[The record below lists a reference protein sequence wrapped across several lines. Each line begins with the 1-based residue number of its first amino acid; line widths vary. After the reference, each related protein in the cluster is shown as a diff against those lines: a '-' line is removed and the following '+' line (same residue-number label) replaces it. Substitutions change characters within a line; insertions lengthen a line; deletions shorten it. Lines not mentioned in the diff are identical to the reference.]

1 MVRLE
6 NINKYYQ
13 SGNEKVHAIKNLN
26 ITFPDKGLVFILG
39 PSGCGKSTLLNM
51 LGGLDRPD
59 DGAIYIEDRDL
70 KTFSNSDLNNYL
82 NSYLG
87 FVFQEY
93 NILKDLTLY
102 QNISLPLEMQ
112 SYSKKEIKERVDNI
126 LVEVGL
132 DAYSK
137 RKINQLSGGQRQ
149 RIAIAR
155 ALIKDPKMIIADE
168 PTGNLDAATSASIFE
183 IFKKLSKDRLIIIV
197 SHDEESAYEYGDR
210 IIHISD
216 GELVKDSNPA
226 LASTKA
232 ENLVLKKAKVPLST
246 SIKLSLKNVW
256 KKRFRFLVM
265 TIICALS
272 LAFLSFT
279 LELSNDKL
287 RQNVYTSVEAGFNY
301 TTIQKAAK
309 LPDNYVKTNFYDDYI
324 GNPLP
329 LNSYETIKDE
339 HPNLTVHQYQNVN
352 INLVGQDL
360 ERANNFYS
368 GVIEYLV
375 KFDQTNEYQL
385 SAGRLPR
392 SGQKEILVTDY
403 LVSMFD
409 YYNLYGE
416 ASSQADYLGKKIYIS
431 SDISYRIVGILET
444 NYLKWSEFSKDEKVD
459 TNYKLNYSYINEYK
473 MMNAIYLTEEDFEVE
488 KKINNPDIV
497 KLKDYI
503 EGFTVKYANRVAD
516 VKEYTFTSAEQNI
529 IQLLYKNNNT
539 GALYKYTMG
548 RLPLNSNEIVIP
560 LNLAKELFSGL
571 SLNLGN
577 VQLFNKEFKT
587 YIENKQITF
596 SINNPADSS
605 STDKTYTIVGMTDAA
620 NVLVGNNEAI
630 GELFQYF
637 NDQNEFLMAELPG
650 DPETAY
656 KLFKQVYNNG
666 KGYILD
672 VWAYRADIDSFTVDP
687 FIDLLSKIGLFV
699 FAVFTIG
706 ILWTII
712 TIDIVDSKKEIGI
725 FRSIGLSGF
734 KVSLIFIFQTLVV
747 CIIAYVIALF
757 AGNYV
762 IDLYNAT
769 LMDDLNLI
777 HLSMYMMTYRSPIFL
792 LIFLAV
798 ITTIAMFVP
807 LYKIMSQ
814 KIIDVISE
822 RDSL

>member
-6 NINKYYQ
+6 NVNKYYQ
-13 SGNEKVHAIKNLN
+13 SGSEKIHAIKNLN

-51 LGGLDRPD
+51 LGGLDKPD
-59 DGAIYIEDRDL
+59 DGSIYIEDRDL
-70 KTFSNSDLNNYL
+70 KTFSTNDLNNYL

-93 NILKDLTLY
+93 NILKDLNLY

-112 SYSKKEIKERVDNI
+112 NYPKKEIKERVDNI

-132 DAYSK
+132 DAYRK

-155 ALIKDPKMIIADE
+155 ALIKEPKMIIADE
-168 PTGNLDAATSASIFE
+168 PTGNLDAATSESIFE
-183 IFKKLSKDRLIIIV
+183 IFKNLSKDRLIIIV
-197 SHDEESAYEYGDR
+197 SHDDESAYKFGDR

-216 GELVKDSNPA
+216 GELVKDTNPS
-226 LASTKA
+226 LASTKP
-232 ENLVLKKAKVPLST
+232 EKLVLKKAKVPMST

-287 RQNVYTSVEAGFNY
+287 RQNIYTAVDAGYTY
-301 TTIQKAAK
+301 TTIQKATK
-309 LPDNYVKTNFYDDYI
+309 LPDDYVKTSFYDDYI
-324 GNPLP
+324 GNSLP
-329 LNSYETIKDE
+329 INSYQAIKE
-339 HPNLTVHQYQNVN
+339 VNPNLTVHQYQNVN
-352 INLVGQDL
+352 INLVGKDS
-360 ERANNFYS
+360 ERENNFYHGS
-368 GVIEYLV
+368 VEYLV
-375 KFDQTNEYQL
+375 KFDATNDYQL
-385 SAGRLPR
+385 VAGRLPHE
-392 SGQKEILVTDY
+392 GYHEVLVTDY

-409 YYNLYGE
+409 YFNLYGDVRT
-416 ASSQADYLGKKIYIS
+416 SSDYLGKYIRIS
-431 SDISYRIVGILET
+431 SDVSYKITGIIET
-444 NYLKWSEFSKDEKVD
+444 NYEKWSEFSKEESVD
-459 TNYKLNYSYINEYK
+459 VNYKLNYPYTNDYK
-473 MMNAIYLTEEDFEVE
+473 MMNAIYLTESDFNIE
-488 KKINNPDIV
+488 KSLNNPNIV
-497 KLKDYI
+497 KLSDYI
-503 EGFTVKYANRVAD
+503 EGFTIKYGTETAD
-516 VKEYTFTSAEQNI
+516 VKEYSFTSLEQTI
-529 IQLLYKNNNT
+529 IQVQWQRWGSLQ
-539 GALYKYTMG
+539 KYDVG
-548 RLPLNSNEIVIP
+548 RYPKAADEIVIP
-560 LNLAKELFSGL
+560 LDLAKKLFTGL

-577 VQLFNKEFKT
+577 AQGFYNEFLTYINNKEITLSIYNDNTKTSTNKT
-587 YIENKQITF
+587 YKV
-596 SINNPADSS
+596 
-605 STDKTYTIVGMTDAA
+605 VGLTSQQ
-620 NVLVGNNEAI
+620 NVLMGSDEATNEI
-630 GELFQYF
+630 FQYF
-637 NDQNEFLMAELPG
+637 NEQNEFLMAELPSNK
-650 DPETAY
+650 ESAY
-656 KLFKQVYNNG
+656 KLFKQVYDNG
-666 KGYILD
+666 NGYILD

-687 FIDLLSKIGLFV
+687 FIDLLSKVGLFV

-734 KVSLIFIFQTLVV
+734 KVSLIFIFQTLIV
-747 CIIAYVIALF
+747 CLIAYGIALF
-757 AGNYV
+757 VGNYA
-762 IDLYNAT
+762 INLYNST

-777 HLSMYMMTYRSPIFL
+777 HLSMYMMTYRSPIYL
-792 LIFLAV
+792 LIFLLV
-798 ITTIAMFVP
+798 ITTVAMFVP

>member
-6 NINKYYQ
+6 NVNKYYQ
-13 SGNEKVHAIKNLN
+13 SGSEKIHAIKNLN

-70 KTFSNSDLNNYL
+70 KTFSTSDLNNYL

-93 NILKDLTLY
+93 NILKDLNLY

-112 SYSKKEIKERVDNI
+112 NYPKKEIKKRVDDI

-132 DAYSK
+132 DAYRK

-155 ALIKDPKMIIADE
+155 ALIKEPKMIIADE
-168 PTGNLDAATSASIFE
+168 PTGNLDAATSESIFE

-197 SHDEESAYEYGDR
+197 SHDDESAYKFGDR

-216 GELVKDSNPA
+216 GELVKDTNPD
-226 LASTKA
+226 LVSSHA
-232 ENLVLKKAKVPLST
+232 ETLVLKKAKVPMST
-246 SIKLSLKNVW
+246 SVKLSLKNVW

-279 LELSNDKL
+279 LELSDDKL
-287 RQNVYTSVEAGFNY
+287 RQNVYTSVDAGYTY
-301 TTIQKAAK
+301 TTIQKATK
-309 LPDNYVKTNFYDDYI
+309 LPDDYVKTSFYDDYI
-324 GNPLP
+324 GNSLP
-329 LNSYETIKDE
+329 INSYEAIKKAN
-339 HPNLTVHQYQNVN
+339 PNLTVHQYQTVN
-352 INLVGQDL
+352 INLVGKDA
-360 ERANNFYS
+360 ERANNFYRGS
-368 GVIEYLV
+368 IEYLV
-375 KFDQTNEYQL
+375 KFDTTNDYQL
-385 SAGRLPR
+385 VAGRLPR
-392 SGQKEILVTDY
+392 EGYHEVLVTDY
-403 LVSMFD
+403 LTSMFD
-409 YYNLYGE
+409 YFNLYGDVK
-416 ASSQADYLGKKIYIS
+416 SSSDYLGKYIRIS
-431 SDISYRIVGILET
+431 SEVSYKITGIIET
-444 NYLKWSEFSKDEKVD
+444 DYEKWSSFSKEETVD
-459 TNYKLNYSYINEYK
+459 TNYKLNYPYTNDYK
-473 MMNAIYLTEEDFEVE
+473 MMNAVYLTESDFNVE
-488 KKINNPDIV
+488 KSLNNPDVV
-497 KLKDYI
+497 KLSDYI
-503 EGFTVKYANRVAD
+503 EGFTIKYGTETAD
-516 VKEYTFTSAEQNI
+516 IKEYSFTSIEQPI
-529 IQLLYKNNNT
+529 IQVQWLRW
-539 GALYKYTMG
+539 G
-548 RLPLNSNEIVIP
+548 RLQKYDVGRFPQAKDEIVIP
-560 LNLAKELFSGL
+560 LALAKKLFTGL

-577 VQLFNKEFKT
+577 AQGFYNEFLTYINNKEITLSIYNENTKTSTNKT
-587 YIENKQITF
+587 YRVVGLTNQ
-596 SINNPADSS
+596 
-605 STDKTYTIVGMTDAA
+605 TD
-620 NVLVGNNEAI
+620 VLMSNDEAVNEI
-630 GELFQYF
+630 FQHF
-637 NDQNEFLMAELPG
+637 NEQNEFLMAELPKNK
-650 DPETAY
+650 ETAY
-656 KLFKQVYNNG
+656 NLFKQVYDNG
-666 KGYILD
+666 NGYILD

-687 FIDLLSKIGLFV
+687 FIDLLSKVGLFV

-734 KVSLIFIFQTLVV
+734 KVSLIFIFQTLIV
-747 CIIAYVIALF
+747 CLLAYGVALF
-757 AGNYV
+757 VGNYA
-762 IDLYNAT
+762 INLYNST

-777 HLSMYMMTYRSPIFL
+777 HLSMYMMTYRSPIYL
-792 LIFLAV
+792 LIFLTV
-798 ITTIAMFVP
+798 ITTVAMFVP

>member
-1 MVRLE
+1 MVKLE
-6 NINKYYQ
+6 NVNKYYQ
-13 SGNEKVHAIKNLN
+13 SGSEKIHAIKNLN

-51 LGGLDRPD
+51 LGGLDKPD

-70 KTFSNSDLNNYL
+70 KSFSTNDLNNYL

-93 NILKDLTLY
+93 NILKDLNLY

-112 SYSKKEIKERVDNI
+112 NYPKKEIKERVDNI

-132 DAYSK
+132 DAYRK

-155 ALIKDPKMIIADE
+155 ALIKEPKMIIADE
-168 PTGNLDAATSASIFE
+168 PTGNLDATTSESIFE

-197 SHDEESAYEYGDR
+197 SHDDESAYKFGDR

-216 GELVKDSNPA
+216 GELVKDTNPS

-232 ENLVLKKAKVPLST
+232 ETLVLKKAKVPMST
-246 SIKLSLKNVW
+246 SVKLSLKNVW

-279 LELSNDKL
+279 LELSDDKL
-287 RQNVYTSVEAGFNY
+287 RQNVYTSIDAGYTY
-301 TTIQKAAK
+301 TTIQKATK
-309 LPDNYVKTNFYDDYI
+309 LPKDYVKTSFYDDYI
-324 GNPLP
+324 GNSLP
-329 LNSYETIKDE
+329 INSYQAIKKAN
-339 HPNLTVHQYQNVN
+339 PNLTVHQYQNVN
-352 INLVGQDL
+352 INLVGKDI
-360 ERANNFYS
+360 ERENNFYHGS
-368 GVIEYLV
+368 VEYLV
-375 KFDQTNEYQL
+375 KFDTTNDYQL
-385 SAGRLPR
+385 VAGRLPR
-392 SGQKEILVTDY
+392 EGYHEVLVTDY

-409 YYNLYGE
+409 YFNLYGDVKT
-416 ASSQADYLGKKIYIS
+416 SSDYLGKYIRIS
-431 SDISYRIVGILET
+431 SDVSYRITGIIET
-444 NYLKWSEFSKDEKVD
+444 DYEKWSEFSKEESVD
-459 TNYKLNYSYINEYK
+459 TNYKLNYPYTNDYK
-473 MMNAIYLTEEDFEVE
+473 MMNAIYLTESDFNIE
-488 KKINNPDIV
+488 KSLNNPDIV
-497 KLKDYI
+497 KLSDYI
-503 EGFTVKYANRVAD
+503 EGFTIKYGTEVVD
-516 VKEYTFTSAEQNI
+516 VKDYSFTSIEQTI
-529 IQLLYKNNNT
+529 IQVQWQRW
-539 GALYKYTMG
+539 G
-548 RLPLNSNEIVIP
+548 RLQKYDVGRFPQAEDEIVIP
-560 LNLAKELFSGL
+560 LDLAKKLFTGL

-577 VQLFNKEFKT
+577 AQGFYNEFLTYINNKEITLSIHNENTKT
-587 YIENKQITF
+587 
-596 SINNPADSS
+596 
-605 STDKTYTIVGMTDAA
+605 STDKTYKVVGLTNQS
-620 NVLVGNNEAI
+620 NVLMSNDVAVNNI
-630 GELFQYF
+630 FQYF
-637 NDQNEFLMAELPG
+637 NEQNEFLMAELPKNK
-650 DPETAY
+650 ETAY
-656 KLFKQVYNNG
+656 KLFKQVYDNG
-666 KGYILD
+666 NGYILD

-687 FIDLLSKIGLFV
+687 FIDLLSKVGLFV

-734 KVSLIFIFQTLVV
+734 KVSLIFIFQTLIV
-747 CIIAYVIALF
+747 CLIAYGIALV
-757 AGNYV
+757 AGNYA
-762 IDLYNAT
+762 INLYNAT

-777 HLSMYMMTYRSPIFL
+777 HLSMYMMTYRSPIYL

-798 ITTIAMFVP
+798 ITTVAMFVP

>member
-1 MVRLE
+1 MVKLQ
-6 NINKYYQ
+6 NVNKYYQ
-13 SGNEKVHAIKNLN
+13 SGSERIHAIKNLN

-51 LGGLDRPD
+51 LGGLDKPD

-93 NILKDLTLY
+93 NILKDLNLY

-112 SYSKKEIKERVDNI
+112 NYPKKEIKERVDNI

-132 DAYSK
+132 DAYRK

-168 PTGNLDAATSASIFE
+168 PTGNLDAATSESIFE
-183 IFKKLSKDRLIIIV
+183 IFKKLANDRLIIIV
-197 SHDEESAYEYGDR
+197 SHDEESAYKYGDR

-216 GELVKDSNPA
+216 GELVKDTNPA
-226 LASTKA
+226 LSSEKAS
-232 ENLVLKKAKVPLST
+232 ELVLKKAKVPMST

-287 RQNVYTSVEAGFNY
+287 RQNVYTSVEAGYTY
-301 TTIQKAAK
+301 TTIQKATK
-309 LPDNYVKTNFYDDYI
+309 LPDDYVKTSFYDDYI
-324 GNPLP
+324 GNSLP
-329 LNSYETIKDE
+329 INSYETIKQNY
-339 HPNLTVHQYQNVN
+339 PNLTVHQYQNVN
-352 INLVGQDL
+352 INLVGKDD
-360 ERANNFYS
+360 ERQNNFYRGS
-368 GVIEYLV
+368 IEYLV
-375 KFDQTNEYQL
+375 KYDASNHYEL
-385 SAGRLPR
+385 VAGRLP
-392 SGQKEILVTDY
+392 KEGYHEVLITDY
-403 LVSMFD
+403 LASMFE
-409 YYNLYGE
+409 YYNLYGDV
-416 ASSQADYLGKKIYIS
+416 ANYTDYLGKYIQIS
-431 SDISYRIVGILET
+431 SDSYYKITGILKTE
-444 NYLKWSEFSKDEKVD
+444 YQKWSQFSKEPNVD
-459 TNYKLNYSYINEYK
+459 TSYKLNYPYTNDYK
-473 MMNAIYLTEEDFEVE
+473 MMNAIYLTESDFDVEKSLNNPNIVKLNDYVEDFE
-488 KKINNPDIV
+488 I
-497 KLKDYI
+497 
-503 EGFTVKYANRVAD
+503 KYNTSSSN
-516 VKEYTFTSAEQNI
+516 VKEYSFTSIEQTL
-529 IQLLYKNNNT
+529 IQVKWLRWGKLQ
-539 GALYKYTMG
+539 KYDIG
-548 RLPLNSNEIVIP
+548 RMPASSDEVVIP
-560 LNLAKELFSGL
+560 LELARTLFTGI

-577 VQLFNKEFKT
+577 AQLFYNEFLTYINNKEIT
-587 YIENKQITF
+587 LSIYNKNTD
-596 SINNPADSS
+596 SVVEKVYKVVGLTNNS
-605 STDKTYTIVGMTDAA
+605 
-620 NVLVGNNEAI
+620 NVIMSDNAGVND
-630 GELFQYF
+630 LFQHF
-637 NDQNEFLMAELPG
+637 NEQNEFLMAELP
-650 DPETAY
+650 ENKESAY
-656 KLFKQVYNNG
+656 QLFNQVYDNG
-666 KGYILD
+666 EGYILD

-687 FIDLLSKIGLFV
+687 FIDLLSKVGLFV

-734 KVSLIFIFQTLVV
+734 KVSLIFIFQTLIV
-747 CIIAYVIALF
+747 CLLAYGIALV
-757 AGNYV
+757 AGNYA
-762 IDLYNAT
+762 INLYNGT

>member
-6 NINKYYQ
+6 NVNKYYQ
-13 SGNEKVHAIKNLN
+13 SGSEKIHAIKNLN

-59 DGAIYIEDRDL
+59 DGSIYIEDRDL
-70 KTFSNSDLNNYL
+70 KTFSTSDLNNYL

-93 NILKDLTLY
+93 NILRDLNLY

-112 SYSKKEIKERVDNI
+112 NYPKKEIKKRVDDI

-132 DAYSK
+132 DAYRK

-155 ALIKDPKMIIADE
+155 ALIKEPKMIIADE
-168 PTGNLDAATSASIFE
+168 PTGNLDATTSESIFE

-197 SHDEESAYEYGDR
+197 SHDDESAYKYGDR
-210 IIHISD
+210 IIHIND
-216 GELVKDSNPA
+216 GELVKDTNPS
-226 LASTKA
+226 LTSTKP
-232 ENLVLKKAKVPLST
+232 EKLVLKSAKVPMST

-287 RQNVYTSVEAGFNY
+287 RQNIYTSVDAEYTY
-301 TTIQKAAK
+301 TTIQKATK
-309 LPDNYVKTNFYDDYI
+309 LPDDYVKTSFYDDYI
-324 GNPLP
+324 GNSLP
-329 LNSYETIKDE
+329 LNSYQTIKE
-339 HPNLTVHQYQNVN
+339 ANPNLTVHQYQNVN
-352 INLVGQDL
+352 INLVGKDS
-360 ERANNFYS
+360 ERENNFYRGS
-368 GVIEYLV
+368 IEYLV
-375 KFDQTNEYQL
+375 KFDKTNNYQL
-385 SAGRLPR
+385 VAGRLPR
-392 SGQKEILVTDY
+392 EGYHEILVTDY
-403 LVSMFD
+403 LISMFE
-409 YYNLYGE
+409 YYDLYGDVNYYT
-416 ASSQADYLGKKIYIS
+416 DYLGKYIRIS
-431 SDISYRIVGILET
+431 SDASYRITGIIET
-444 NYLKWSEFSKDEKVD
+444 NYLKWSEFSKEEKIN
-459 TNYKLNYSYINEYK
+459 TTYKLNYPYTNDYK
-473 MMNAIYLTEEDFEVE
+473 MMNAIYLTESDFNVE
-488 KKINNPDIV
+488 KSLNNPDIV
-497 KLKDYI
+497 KLSDYI
-503 EGFTVKYANRVAD
+503 EGFKVEYGTKEVN
-516 VKEYTFTSAEQNI
+516 VKEYTFTSLPQTI
-529 IQLLYKNNNT
+529 IQVQYQRWGSLR
-539 GALYKYTMG
+539 KYDIG
-548 RLPLNSNEIVIP
+548 RHPISSDEIVIP
-560 LNLAKELFSGL
+560 LELAKELFTGL

-577 VQLFNKEFKT
+577 AQLFYNEFLTYINNKE
-587 YIENKQITF
+587 ITF
-596 SINNPADSS
+596 NIFNENTKT
-605 STDKTYTIVGMTDAA
+605 STDKTYKVVGLTSGH
-620 NVLVGNNEAI
+620 NVLMGNDEAVNNIFQHFNE
-630 GELFQYF
+630 
-637 NDQNEFLMAELPG
+637 QNEFLMAELPANK
-650 DPETAY
+650 ESAY
-656 KLFKQVYNNG
+656 KLFKQVYDNG
-666 KGYILD
+666 EGYILD
-672 VWAYRADIDSFTVDP
+672 VWAYRTDIDSFTVDP
-687 FIDLLSKIGLFV
+687 FIDLLSKVGLFV

-734 KVSLIFIFQTLVV
+734 KVSLIFIFQTLIV
-747 CIIAYVIALF
+747 CLIAYGIALV
-757 AGNYV
+757 AGKYAIN
-762 IDLYNAT
+762 IYNAT

-792 LIFLAV
+792 LIFLGV
-798 ITTIAMFVP
+798 ITTLAMFVP

>member
-6 NINKYYQ
+6 NVNKYYQ
-13 SGNEKVHAIKNLN
+13 SGSERIHAIKNLN

-51 LGGLDRPD
+51 LGGLDKPD
-59 DGAIYIEDRDL
+59 DGAIYIEDRDI

-93 NILKDLTLY
+93 NILKDLNLY

-112 SYSKKEIKERVDNI
+112 NYSKKEIKERVDNI

-132 DAYSK
+132 DAYRK

-168 PTGNLDAATSASIFE
+168 PTGNLDASTSTSIFE
-183 IFKKLSKDRLIIIV
+183 IFKKLSRDRLIIIV

-216 GELVKDSNPA
+216 GELVKDTNPT
-226 LASTKA
+226 LASTNT
-232 ENLVLKKAKVPLST
+232 EPLVLKKASVPMST
-246 SIKLSLKNVW
+246 SIKLSIKNVW

-279 LELSNDKL
+279 LELADDKL
-287 RQNVYTSVEAGFNY
+287 RQNIYTSVEAGYTY
-301 TTIQKAAK
+301 TTIQKATK
-309 LPDNYVKTNFYDDYI
+309 LPDDYVKTSFYDDYI
-324 GNPLP
+324 GNSLP
-329 LNSYETIKDE
+329 LNSYETIKQNY
-339 HPNLTVHQYQNVN
+339 PNLTVHQYQNVN
-352 INLVGQDL
+352 VNLVGLDA
-360 ERANNFYS
+360 ERADNFYQGS
-368 GVIEYLV
+368 VEYLV
-375 KFDQTNEYQL
+375 KYDPTNNYQL
-385 SAGRLPR
+385 IAGRLPID
-392 SGQKEILVTDY
+392 GNHEIMITDY
-403 LVSMFD
+403 LVNMFN
-409 YYNLYGE
+409 YFNLYGDVTTDT
-416 ASSQADYLGKKIYIS
+416 DYLGKYIQITSDTAYKIT
-431 SDISYRIVGILET
+431 GILET
-444 NYLKWSEFSKDEKVD
+444 DYQKWSEFSKEENVD
-459 TNYKLNYSYINEYK
+459 TSFKLNYPYTNDYK
-473 MMNAIYLTEEDFEVE
+473 MMNAFYLTESDFEIE
-488 KKINNPDIV
+488 KSLNNPNIV
-497 KLKDYI
+497 KLNDYI
-503 EGFTVKYANRVAD
+503 EGFNISYSNESAS
-516 VKEYTFTSAEQNI
+516 VKEYVFTSIPQTL
-529 IQLLYKNNNT
+529 IQVQWLRW
-539 GALYKYTMG
+539 G
-548 RLPLNSNEIVIP
+548 RLQKYDIGRMPQASDEIVIP
-560 LNLAKELFSGL
+560 LELARKLFTGI

-577 VQLFNKEFKT
+577 AQLFYNEFLTYINNKEIVLSIVNNNTNTTTEKT
-587 YIENKQITF
+587 YRVVGLTNTT
-596 SINNPADSS
+596 N
-605 STDKTYTIVGMTDAA
+605 TLMTIDAG
-620 NVLVGNNEAI
+620 VNEI
-630 GELFQYF
+630 FQYF
-637 NDQNEFLMAELPG
+637 NEQNEFLMAELPKNK
-650 DPETAY
+650 ETAY
-656 KLFKQVYNNG
+656 KLFNQVYDKG
-666 KGYILD
+666 EGYILD
-672 VWAYRADIDSFTVDP
+672 VWAYRSDIDSFTVDP
-687 FIDLLSKIGLFV
+687 FIDLLSKVGLFV
-699 FAVFTIG
+699 FAIFTIG

-734 KVSLIFIFQTLVV
+734 KVSLIFIFQTLIV
-747 CIIAYVIALF
+747 CLIAYGVSLVV
-757 AGNYV
+757 GNYA
-762 IDLYNAT
+762 INLYNGT

>member
-6 NINKYYQ
+6 NVNKYYQ
-13 SGNEKVHAIKNLN
+13 SGSERIHAIKNLN

-51 LGGLDRPD
+51 LGGLDKPD
-59 DGAIYIEDRDL
+59 DGAIYIEDRDI

-93 NILKDLTLY
+93 NILKDLNLY

-112 SYSKKEIKERVDNI
+112 GYSKKEIKEKVDKI
-126 LVEVGL
+126 LVEVDL
-132 DAYSK
+132 EQYRK

-168 PTGNLDAATSASIFE
+168 PTGNLDATTSASIFD

-216 GELVKDSNPA
+216 GELTKDTNPS

-232 ENLVLKKAKVPLST
+232 EKLQLKKASVPLKT
-246 SIKLSLKNVW
+246 SLKLSFKNVW

-279 LELSNDKL
+279 LELSDDKL
-287 RQNVYTSVEAGFNY
+287 RQNIYTAVDAGYQY
-301 TTIQKAAK
+301 TTIQKATH
-309 LPDNYVKTNFYDDYI
+309 LPDDYVKTSFYDDYI
-324 GNPLP
+324 GNSLP
-329 LNSYETIKDE
+329 LNSYGVIKE
-339 HPNLTVHQYQNVN
+339 EYPELTVHQYQNVN
-352 INLVGQDL
+352 INLVGQDD
-360 ERANNFYS
+360 ERADNFYR
-368 GVIEYLV
+368 GVVEYLV
-375 KFDQTNEYQL
+375 KYDNTNKYKL
-385 SAGRLPR
+385 VAGREPVD
-392 SGQKEILVTDY
+392 GAHEILITDY
-403 LVSMFD
+403 LASMFM

-416 ASSQADYLGKKIYIS
+416 VSSINDYVGKYIQLSSSSYYKITGIIEADYQ
-431 SDISYRIVGILET
+431 
-444 NYLKWSEFSKDEKVD
+444 KWSSFSKEENVD
-459 TNYKLNYSYINEYK
+459 TSYKLNYPYANHYK
-473 MMNAIYLTEEDFEVE
+473 MMNAVYLTESDFDVE
-488 KKINNPDIV
+488 KTLNNPSSV
-497 KLKDYI
+497 KLNDYM
-503 EGFTVKYANRVAD
+503 EDFTVKYASNSAD
-516 VKEYTFTSAEQNI
+516 VKEYQVTTEEQILIQVQWQRWGRLIKQNI
-529 IQLLYKNNNT
+529 
-539 GALYKYTMG
+539 G
-548 RLPLNSNEIVIP
+548 RMPENDNEVVIP
-560 LNLAKELFSGL
+560 LELARTLFTGI

-577 VQLFNKEFKT
+577 AQLFYNEFLTYINNKEIT
-587 YIENKQITF
+587 LSIINQTTGMVENKNYKVVGLT
-596 SINNPADSS
+596 NNTNTIMTIDS
-605 STDKTYTIVGMTDAA
+605 TV
-620 NVLVGNNEAI
+620 N
-630 GELFQYF
+630 ELFQFF
-637 NDQNEFLMAELPG
+637 NEQNEFLMAELPTDKVEAYNLFQKVYDKG
-650 DPETAY
+650 D
-656 KLFKQVYNNG
+656 
-666 KGYILD
+666 GYILD
-672 VWAYRADIDSFTVDP
+672 VWAYRNDIDSFTIDP
-687 FIDLLSKIGLFV
+687 FIDLLSKVGLFV
-699 FAVFTIG
+699 FAVFSIG

-734 KVSLIFIFQTLVV
+734 KVSLIFIFQTLIV
-747 CIIAYVIALF
+747 CLIAYGISLI
-757 AGNYV
+757 AGNYA
-762 IDLYNAT
+762 INLYNST

-777 HLSMYMMTYRSPIFL
+777 HLSMFMMTYRSPIFL
-792 LIFLAV
+792 IIFLAV
-798 ITTIAMFVP
+798 ITSVAMFVP

>member
-1 MVRLE
+1 MVKLE
-6 NINKYYQ
+6 NVNKYYQ
-13 SGNEKVHAIKNLN
+13 SGSEKIHAIKNLN

-70 KTFSNSDLNNYL
+70 KSFSTSDLNNYL

-93 NILKDLTLY
+93 NILRDLNLY

-112 SYSKKEIKERVDNI
+112 NYPKKEIKKRVDDI

-132 DAYSK
+132 DAYRK

-168 PTGNLDAATSASIFE
+168 PTGNLDATTSESIFE

-197 SHDEESAYEYGDR
+197 SHDDESAYKYGDR
-210 IIHISD
+210 IIHIND
-216 GELVKDSNPA
+216 GELVKDTNPS
-226 LASTKA
+226 LVSTKP
-232 ENLVLKKAKVPLST
+232 EKLVLKSAKVPMST

-256 KKRFRFLVM
+256 KKRFRFLIM

-279 LELSNDKL
+279 LELGGDKL
-287 RQNVYTSVEAGFNY
+287 RQNIYTSVDAEYTY
-301 TTIQKAAK
+301 TTIQKATK
-309 LPDNYVKTNFYDDYI
+309 LPKDYVKTSFYDDYI
-324 GNPLP
+324 GNSLP
-329 LNSYETIKDE
+329 LNSYQAIKE
-339 HPNLTVHQYQNVN
+339 ANPNLTVHQYQNVN
-352 INLVGQDL
+352 VNLVGKDE
-360 ERANNFYS
+360 ERSNNFYR
-368 GVIEYLV
+368 GIVEYLV
-375 KFDQTNEYQL
+375 KFDATNNYQL
-385 SAGRLPR
+385 VAGRLPIEGR
-392 SGQKEILVTDY
+392 HEILVTDY
-403 LVSMFD
+403 LISMFD
-409 YYNLYGE
+409 YYNLYGDVNYYT
-416 ASSQADYLGKKIYIS
+416 DYLGKYIRIS
-431 SDISYRIVGILET
+431 SDTSYKITGIIET
-444 NYLKWSEFSKDEKVD
+444 NYRKWSEFSKEEKVD
-459 TNYKLNYSYINEYK
+459 TNQKLNYPYTNDYK
-473 MMNAIYLTEEDFEVE
+473 MMNAFYLTESDFNVE
-488 KKINNPDIV
+488 KALNNPSVV
-497 KLKDYI
+497 KLSDYI
-503 EGFTVKYANRVAD
+503 EGFSIKNGTKEVNI
-516 VKEYTFTSAEQNI
+516 KEYSFTSNPQTI
-529 IQLLYKNNNT
+529 IQVQWQRWGRLI
-539 GALYKYTMG
+539 KYDIG
-548 RLPLNSNEIVIP
+548 RLPTSKNEIVIP
-560 LNLAKELFSGL
+560 LDLAKELFTGL

-577 VQLFNKEFKT
+577 AQLFYNEFLTYINNKEITLAIYNETSKT
-587 YIENKQITF
+587 YTN
-596 SINNPADSS
+596 
-605 STDKTYTIVGMTDAA
+605 KTYTIVGLTSAS
-620 NVLVGNNEAI
+620 NVLMSNDEAI
-630 GELFQYF
+630 NEFFQFF
-637 NDQNEFLMAELPG
+637 NEQNEFLMAELPSNK
-650 DPETAY
+650 ETAY
-656 KLFKQVYNNG
+656 KLFKQVYDNG
-666 KGYILD
+666 NGYILD

-687 FIDLLSKIGLFV
+687 FIDLLSKVGLFV

-734 KVSLIFIFQTLVV
+734 KVSLIFIFQTLIV
-747 CIIAYVIALF
+747 CLIAYGIALF
-757 AGNYV
+757 AGNYA
-762 IDLYNAT
+762 INLYNST

-798 ITTIAMFVP
+798 ITTLAMFVP

>member
-6 NINKYYQ
+6 NVNKYYQ
-13 SGNEKVHAIKNLN
+13 SGSERIHAIKNLN

-51 LGGLDRPD
+51 LGGLDKPD
-59 DGAIYIEDRDL
+59 DGAIYIEDRDI

-93 NILKDLTLY
+93 NILKDLNLY

-112 SYSKKEIKERVDNI
+112 NYPKKEIKERVDNI

-132 DAYSK
+132 DAYRK

-168 PTGNLDAATSASIFE
+168 PTGNLDASTSTSIFE
-183 IFKKLSKDRLIIIV
+183 IFKKLSRDRLIIIV

-216 GELVKDSNPA
+216 GELVKDTNPT
-226 LASTKA
+226 LASTNT
-232 ENLVLKKAKVPLST
+232 EPLVLKKASVPMST
-246 SIKLSLKNVW
+246 SIKLSIKNVW

-279 LELSNDKL
+279 LELADDKL
-287 RQNVYTSVEAGFNY
+287 RQNIYTSVEAGYTY
-301 TTIQKAAK
+301 TTIQKATK
-309 LPDNYVKTNFYDDYI
+309 LPDDYVKTSFYDDYI
-324 GNPLP
+324 GNSLP
-329 LNSYETIKDE
+329 LNSYETIKQNY
-339 HPNLTVHQYQNVN
+339 PNLTVHQYQNVN
-352 INLVGQDL
+352 VNLVGLDA
-360 ERANNFYS
+360 ERADNFYQGS
-368 GVIEYLV
+368 VEYLV
-375 KFDQTNEYQL
+375 KYDPTNNYQL
-385 SAGRLPR
+385 IAGRLPID
-392 SGQKEILVTDY
+392 GNHEIMITDY
-403 LVSMFD
+403 LVNMFN
-409 YYNLYGE
+409 YFNLYGDVTTDT
-416 ASSQADYLGKKIYIS
+416 DYLGKYIQITSDTAYKIT
-431 SDISYRIVGILET
+431 GILET
-444 NYLKWSEFSKDEKVD
+444 DYQKWSEFSKEENVD
-459 TNYKLNYSYINEYK
+459 TSFKLNYPYTNDYK
-473 MMNAIYLTEEDFEVE
+473 MMNAFYLTESDFEIE
-488 KKINNPDIV
+488 KSLNNPNIV
-497 KLKDYI
+497 KLNDYI
-503 EGFTVKYANRVAD
+503 EGFNISYSNESAS
-516 VKEYTFTSAEQNI
+516 VKEYVFTSIPQTL
-529 IQLLYKNNNT
+529 IQVQWLRW
-539 GALYKYTMG
+539 G
-548 RLPLNSNEIVIP
+548 RLQKYDIGRMPQASDEIVIP
-560 LNLAKELFSGL
+560 LELARKLFTGI

-577 VQLFNKEFKT
+577 AQLFYNEFLTYINNKEIVLSIVNNNTNTTTEKT
-587 YIENKQITF
+587 YRVVGLTNTT
-596 SINNPADSS
+596 N
-605 STDKTYTIVGMTDAA
+605 TLMTIDAG
-620 NVLVGNNEAI
+620 VNEI
-630 GELFQYF
+630 FQYF
-637 NDQNEFLMAELPG
+637 NEQNEFLMAELPKNK
-650 DPETAY
+650 ETAY
-656 KLFKQVYNNG
+656 KLFNQVYDKG
-666 KGYILD
+666 EGYILD
-672 VWAYRADIDSFTVDP
+672 VWAYRSDIDSFTVDP
-687 FIDLLSKIGLFV
+687 FIDLLSKVGLFV
-699 FAVFTIG
+699 FAIFTIG

-734 KVSLIFIFQTLVV
+734 KVSLIFIFQTLIV
-747 CIIAYVIALF
+747 CLIAYGVSLVV
-757 AGNYV
+757 GNYA
-762 IDLYNAT
+762 INLYNGT